1 MQVFFQVP
9 QSHVVALTRFG
20 KFSRLLTQGLH
31 ARIPYLESVYYVNW
45 GNIANKEGCYIELTE
60 QIIDTKPKECHTKD
74 NVPVTIDAAIYWRII
89 DVAKALFEVDILQSL
104 LKQ

>member
-31 ARIPYLESVYYVNW
+31 ARIPYLESVYYEIGRAHV
-45 GNIANKEGCYIELTE
+45 
-60 QIIDTKPKECHTKD
+60 
-74 NVPVTIDAAIYWRII
+74 
-89 DVAKALFEVDILQSL
+89 
-104 LKQ
+104 